1 MATKRILTKKGVTLI
16 EPETI
21 SIAEDVNTGH
31 ITAGAVIHPGCRLSG
46 SELSIAK
53 ECVIGAEGPATVNN
67 CQLGVG
73 VHLAGGYFDNSTFL
87 DGFKAGSCS
96 HVRSGC
102 LFEEE
107 SSIAH
112 SVGTKQT
119 IFLPWVTA
127 GSLINFCDCLMAGG
141 TSRRNHSEIGSS
153 YIHFNFTPH
162 QDKATPSLI
171 GDVPRG
177 VLLNQP
183 PIFLGGQGGMVG
195 PASIPFG
202 TVLPAGQIWRG
213 EHTKPG
219 QIVMKKCSTRN
230 LAVPFDAERYNGIT
244 RIVRSN
250 LRYIG
255 NLVALDQWY
264 RVVRSRYMMQMSC
277 SERCWNGARKRVREM
292 FDERIKRLDDLAQ
305 KIEKSLALPGDN
317 PFKEEHRE
325 FLKCWETGR
334 DKLTELIQRS
344 EDKPVPGRVEL
355 MINELPGTDYIDEIK
370 GLPPETVEEITVWL
384 YAYVEDVEAILGV

>member
-1 MATKRILTKKGVTLI
+1 MAAKKILSKKGVTLI
-16 EPETI
+16 EPDTI
-21 SIAEDVNTGH
+21 WISEDVNTGH

-53 ECVIGAEGPATVNN
+53 ECVIGAESPATIHN
-67 CQLGVG
+67 CQLGIG
-73 VHLAGGYFDNSTFL
+73 VHLAGGYFANSTFL

-96 HVRSGC
+96 HIRPGC

-112 SVGTKQT
+112 NVGTKQS

-127 GSLINFCDCLMAGG
+127 GSLINFCDCLIAGG
-141 TSRRNHSEIGSS
+141 TSRKDHSEIGSS

-162 QDKATPSLI
+162 KDKATPSLI

-219 QIVMKKCSTRN
+219 QMVMKKNDNRN
-230 LAVPFDAERYNGIT
+230 MALPFDAERYKGIT
-244 RIVRSN
+244 QIVRSN

-264 RVVRSRYMMQMSC
+264 KVVRSRYMMQSSC
-277 SERCWNGARKRVREM
+277 SERCWNGARKRLQEM
-292 FDERIKRLDDLAQ
+292 FVERIKQLDSLAQ
-305 KIEKSLALPGDN
+305 NIEKSLTLPGDN
-317 PFKEEHRE
+317 PFREEHRE
-325 FLKCWETGR
+325 FLKCWETGCG
-334 DKLTELIQRS
+334 KLTELIQRS
-344 EDKPVPGRVEL
+344 EELPVPGKVEL
-355 MINELPGTDYIDEIK
+355 MVNELPGTDYIDEIQ
-370 GLPPETVEEITVWL
+370 GLTPETVEEITVWL
-384 YAYVEDVEAILGV
+384 YSCVEDVEAILGE